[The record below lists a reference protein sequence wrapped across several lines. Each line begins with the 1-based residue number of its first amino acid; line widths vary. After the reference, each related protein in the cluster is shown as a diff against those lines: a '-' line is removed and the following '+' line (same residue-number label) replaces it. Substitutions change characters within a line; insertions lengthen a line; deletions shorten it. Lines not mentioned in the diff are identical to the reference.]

1 MCDNAAYNYSYAL
14 KFALIAI
21 SLKQCVKKMSIFM
34 TLQYNLFLIAI
45 KLKMCDKV
53 ICEDHFMLVNDP
65 DRYKTQGRSDKV
77 VDDCLAA
84 LRFIPDSFVTSKM
97 LF

>member
-45 KLKMCDKV
+45 KLKKCAKSY
-53 ICEDHFMLVNDP
+53 LW
-65 DRYKTQGRSDKV
+65 RSFY
-77 VDDCLAA
+77 A
-84 LRFIPDSFVTSKM
+84 SKG
-97 LF
+97 FW